1 MTIQEILEAHD
12 DLYFNNQNNK
22 FYCDCGLELGA
33 KSKNYYVMASAHR
46 AHVAE
51 VLEKYMQEREAEAW
65 DEGAEAEASAAC
77 MNPPCGACDGCFT
90 PVDNP
95 YKETE

>member
-1 MTIQEILEAHD
+1 MTILEILEAHQQSFRTGRCSCED
-12 DLYFNNQNNK
+12 RGPK
-22 FYCDCGLELGA
+22 RTWLE
-33 KSKNYYVMASAHR
+33 HR